1 MRASVIAIAT
11 AIKWRFF
18 IVLLLRSSFY
28 KTSAQPRAGRA
39 RPVGGWQLAVGSC
52 VERAVLTLPRHKRQQ
67 TTGTSNLVKHSPR
80 NPAPTANRQPP
91 TQPVIMPRMLFRR
104 LVLFCSLALASAASG
119 QQKVIVLGFD
129 GVDAR
134 YTEQWMNEGKLPNLA
149 RLRQTGTFRPLTPT
163 TPAQTPVS
171 WSTFSTGIDP
181 GRTGIFDFLRRDPK
195 TYLPVFAAFD
205 ETTEPLLL
213 GKRNPIAF
221 AAAVLILFALL
232 CGASA
237 ALGRR
242 KLAMVLIACGIL
254 LAPAVFFAVQKYV
267 PEALPGVINRRQGIP
282 FWEAAANKG
291 KKATIVHVPVTFP
304 ATDFHEGHMLSGL
317 GVPDVSGRVGK
328 PFYFTSELDFQR
340 GGSNE
345 FSIDVVQ
352 LEDNRGVIQTQ
363 IQGPP
368 NKLFGNP
375 PYISIPMTITVAE
388 DRNSIQIEVSEQK
401 LTLKAGEWTGWVN
414 FVFPFNPLIK
424 VKGIS
429 RFHLLSVQPEV
440 KLYLSPINFDPRSLP
455 PGFKVS
461 SPSDWAPQ
469 LAKEHGPYKT
479 LGWQIDTWAI
489 SEGFAT
495 EKIFW
500 DDMEWT
506 VAQSR
511 KMFEA
516 LLQRDDDLIV
526 QCFEFPDRVGH
537 VFWRIVDPK
546 HPAYDAKL
554 AAQWGDALLRSYQL
568 MDEIVGDAMKAAE
581 RKNALLLIA
590 SDHGFA
596 SFRKHVHYNTWLVLN
611 GYMTLKTGVQVKD
624 RNLEM
629 LFDQGQFW
637 ENVDWSKTRAYAMGL
652 GEVYVNLKGRESQGV
667 VNPGPEYDALK
678 KELQQKLVAMVDPET
693 GERPV
698 RRVVTREQAYRQ
710 FDPNMIPDLFVM
722 NNDGYRVSWQTSLG
736 GVPKQVFEP
745 NKAVWSGDH
754 CSVDPEIVKGIFFTN
769 RKLTTTRAPYIA
781 DVYPTVLGALGVA
794 APYTLD
800 GVELR

>member
-1 MRASVIAIAT
+1 MVLRRFTLLCAVVLAIGAH
-11 AIKWRFF
+11 
-18 IVLLLRSSFY
+18 
-28 KTSAQPRAGRA
+28 AQ
-39 RPVGGWQLAVGSC
+39 
-52 VERAVLTLPRHKRQQ
+52 
-67 TTGTSNLVKHSPR
+67 
-80 NPAPTANRQPP
+80 
-91 TQPVIMPRMLFRR
+91 
-104 LVLFCSLALASAASG
+104 

-134 YTEQWMNEGKLPNLA
+134 YTERWMDEGKLPNLA
-149 RLRQTGTFRPLTPT
+149 KLRSQGTFRPLLPT

-205 ETTEPLLL
+205 ETKEPLLF
-213 GKRNPIAF
+213 GSRNPVIF
-221 AAAVLILFALL
+221 AAAVALLFGIVAAILLLRRRTVGGLVILILGL
-232 CGASA
+232 
-237 ALGRR
+237 ALG
-242 KLAMVLIACGIL
+242 AGA
-254 LAPAVFFAVQKYV
+254 FFGVKKYI
-267 PEALPGVINRRQGIP
+267 PESRPGVINRRQGIP
-282 FWEAAANKG
+282 FWEAAADAG

-304 ATDFHEGHMLSGL
+304 ATDFGHGDHQGHMLSGL

-328 PFYFTSELDFQR
+328 PFYFTSELDFKR
-340 GGSNE
+340 AGTNE
-345 FSIDVVQ
+345 FSIEVVQ
-352 LEDNRGVIQTQ
+352 LEDNKGVINTV

-368 NKLFGNP
+368 NKLFGDP
-375 PYISIPMTITVAE
+375 PYISIPMTVTVAD
-388 DRNSIQIEVSEQK
+388 DRNSIEIEVSGK
-401 LTLKAGEWTGWVN
+401 KYPLKAGEWTGWVD

-424 VKGIS
+424 VRGIS

-455 PGFKVS
+455 PGFDVS
-461 SPSDWAPQ
+461 SPSDWAPE

-479 LGWQIDTWAI
+479 IGWQIDTWAI

-506 VAQSR
+506 VTQSR
-511 KMFEA
+511 KMFNA
-516 LLQRDDDLIV
+516 LLQKDDDLIV

-554 AAQWGDALLRSYQL
+554 AAEWGDAILKSYQL

-581 RKNALLLIA
+581 RKNALLLVA

-596 SFRKHVHYNTWLVLN
+596 SFRRHVHYNTWLVMN

-624 RNLEM
+624 RNVEM

-652 GEVYVNLKGRESQGV
+652 GEVYVNLKGREAQGI
-667 VNPGPEYDALK
+667 VNPGAEYDALK
-678 KELQQKLVAMVDPET
+678 KELQTRLTEMVDPAT
-693 GERPV
+693 NERPV
-698 RRVVTREQAYRQ
+698 RRVVTREEAYGK

-736 GVPKQVFEP
+736 GVPKEVFSD

-781 DVYPTVLGALGVA
+781 DVYPTVLAALGVK
-794 APYTLD
+794 APYEVD

>member
-1 MRASVIAIAT
+1 M
-11 AIKWRFF
+11 
-18 IVLLLRSSFY
+18 VLRTLILAAALVW
-28 KTSAQPRAGRA
+28 TGVAGA
-39 RPVGGWQLAVGSC
+39 
-52 VERAVLTLPRHKRQQ
+52 
-67 TTGTSNLVKHSPR
+67 
-80 NPAPTANRQPP
+80 
-91 TQPVIMPRMLFRR
+91 
-104 LVLFCSLALASAASG
+104 

-129 GVDAR
+129 GVDAN
-134 YTEQWMNEGKLPNLA
+134 YTERWMNEGKLPNLA
-149 RLRQTGTFRPLTPT
+149 KLRATGTFRPLLPT

-181 GRTGIFDFLRRDPK
+181 GRTGIFDFLRRNPK

-205 ETTEPLLL
+205 ETTEPFLL

-221 AAAVLILFALL
+221 AAAVTLLFVIIAAVLL
-232 CGASA
+232 MRRRRAGSFVLLVIGV
-237 ALGRR
+237 ALG
-242 KLAMVLIACGIL
+242 AGTFA
-254 LAPAVFFAVQKYV
+254 AVKKYI
-267 PEALPGVINRRQGIP
+267 PEKRPGVINRRQGTP
-282 FWEAAANKG
+282 FWDVAAEAG
-291 KKATIVHVPVTFP
+291 KKATIIHVPVTFP
-304 ATDFHEGHMLSGL
+304 ATDFGHGDHQGHMLSGL

-328 PFYFTSELDFQR
+328 PFYFTSELDFKR
-340 GGSNE
+340 AGTNE
-345 FSIDVVQ
+345 FSIEVVQ
-352 LEDNRGVIQTQ
+352 LEDNKGVIQTT

-368 NKLFGNP
+368 NKLFGDP
-375 PYISIPMTITVAE
+375 PYISIPMTVTVAD
-388 DRNSIQIEVSEQK
+388 DRNSIEIEVSGK
-401 LTLKAGEWTGWVN
+401 KYPLKSGEWTGWVD

-424 VKGIS
+424 VRGIS

-455 PGFKVS
+455 PGFKIS
-461 SPSDWAPQ
+461 GPTDWAPQ
-469 LAKEHGPYKT
+469 LAKELGPYKT

-511 KMFEA
+511 KIFNS
-516 LLQRDDDLIV
+516 LLQRDDDLLV

-554 AAQWGDALLRSYQL
+554 AAEWGDALLKSYQL

-581 RKNALLLIA
+581 RKNALLLVA

-596 SFRKHVHYNTWLVLN
+596 SFRRHVHYNTWLVLN

-624 RNLEM
+624 RNVEM

-652 GEVYVNLKGRESQGV
+652 GEVYVNVKGREAQGIV
-667 VNPGPEYDALK
+667 EPGAEYDALK
-678 KELQQKLVAMVDPET
+678 KELQTRLVAMVDPET
-693 GERPV
+693 NEHPV
-698 RRVVTREQAYRQ
+698 RRVLTREEAYKK

-736 GVPKQVFEP
+736 GVPKVLFED

-769 RKLTTTRAPYIA
+769 RKLTTARAPYIA
-781 DVYPTVLGALGVA
+781 DVYPTVLGALGVK
-794 APYTLD
+794 APYEVD